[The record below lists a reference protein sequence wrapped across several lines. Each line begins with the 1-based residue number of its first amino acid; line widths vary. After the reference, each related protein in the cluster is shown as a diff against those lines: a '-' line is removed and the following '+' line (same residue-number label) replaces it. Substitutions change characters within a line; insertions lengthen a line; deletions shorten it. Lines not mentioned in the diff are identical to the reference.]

1 MRPRTLLTQLLV
13 VNLLLIA
20 AAVIAAA
27 IATNPQSELR
37 DNAATGMVLGF
48 SVALTVAINLF
59 LLSRRIRP
67 LERLADEMEQTSLS
81 DPTRT
86 VPDSVG
92 GPEEVQ
98 RLEQSFRRMLDR
110 LEAERHYSAH
120 AALDAQESER
130 ARVARDLHDEVN
142 QSLTGLVLR
151 IEAMRTHAPPEFAA
165 ELAETRVVAG
175 QAMKELLTLAR
186 ALRPTALDDL
196 GLDAALAGL
205 VEDSGR
211 TSGIEM
217 SFESAGEL
225 GTLPDDVQLVTYRIA
240 QEAMSN
246 AIRHAKASSVRV
258 NLTRDAD
265 GLELRITDDGEG
277 LDPKRVGTG
286 LGLAGMRERALLVGG
301 RLELEGRPPLGTRV
315 RLTVPAADSWSQ

>member
-20 AAVIAAA
+20 AAVIAAS

-37 DNAATGMVLGF
+37 DDEAAGLVLGF

-110 LEAERHYSAH
+110 LEAERRYSAH

-165 ELAETRVVAG
+165 ELAETREVAG
-175 QAMKELLTLAR
+175 QAMKELLALAR
-186 ALRPTALDDL
+186 QLRPTALDDL
-196 GLDAALAGL
+196 GLHAALGGL

-211 TSGIEM
+211 ASGIET
-217 SFESAGEL
+217 SFESEGEL

-258 NLTRDAD
+258 NLSRDGD
-265 GLELRITDDGEG
+265 GLELRITDDGAG
-277 LDPKRVGTG
+277 LDPRRVGTG

-301 RLELEGRPPLGTRV
+301 RLELESRPPLGTRV
-315 RLTVPAADSWSQ
+315 RLTVPAADDWE